1 MTAALHL
8 PDQVGVTLPVVLG
21 RHAARRHARQLSRS
35 TIKFQSLANDDYY
48 NDLLLL
54 GPGPGGEHRG
64 LEADP
69 QSVVSLRHGRAH
81 VPHVPDTS

>member
-1 MTAALHL
+1 M
-8 PDQVGVTLPVVLG
+8 GE
-21 RHAARRHARQLSRS
+21 
-35 TIKFQSLANDDYY
+35 DDYKL
-48 NDLLLL
+48 DLLLL

-69 QSVVSLRHGRAH
+69 QRVVSLRHGRAH